1 MLGRAPGG
9 LAAGLIVGLLMP
21 ACDRGPEAPGLDLPP
36 RPGDAPGGSE
46 IVRDIQDLDVEARE
60 ERLYAEVAR
69 GNVPTWLRELRRVEV
84 TGQVE
89 GRERRV
95 TVWVAPDY
103 LAVGADDDFFFSP
116 LSPATARRVAD
127 RVGGSL
133 PTARI
138 VDAVWLSARRLVP
151 IRLQPDE
158 DMGTV
163 LTFERHNNL
172 VLAQRRRVRPGS
184 FVAGHKLDVV
194 LAGAAGAEV
203 GWEPNGEAGREQDGE
218 MGAEA
223 DGESVGVALYGWHL
237 PDGTPIQPF
246 YPIPMGTRPH
256 FSMGVRLVHREVLV
270 DGARR
275 DMREVLRDAG
285 LARLLG
291 AAGW

>member
-1 MLGRAPGG
+1 MLRRGPMGMPGRAPAG
-9 LAAGLIVGLLMP
+9 LAAGLMVGLLIP

-163 LTFERHNNL
+163 GTFERHNNL

-194 LAGAAGAEV
+194 LAGAAGAEK
-203 GWEPNGEAGREQDGE
+203 
-218 MGAEA
+218 
-223 DGESVGVALYGWHL
+223 ALYGWHL
-237 PDGTPIQPF
+237 SDGTPIQPF
-246 YPIPMGTRPH
+246 YPIPIGTPPH

-275 DMREVLRDAG
+275 DLREVLRDDG

-291 AAGW
+291 AAPAAASAPPPGPP

>member
-1 MLGRAPGG
+1 MLGRAPVV
-9 LAAGLIVGLLMP
+9 LAAGLVLGLLTA

-69 GNVPTWLRELRRVEV
+69 GNVPSWLRELRRVEV
-84 TGQVE
+84 TGQVG

-103 LAVGADDDFFFSP
+103 LAVGSDDDFFFSP
-116 LSPATARRVAD
+116 LSPATAWRVAD

-163 LTFERHNNL
+163 RTFERHNNL
-172 VLAQRRRVRPGS
+172 VLAQRRRVRPGT

-194 LAGAAGAEV
+194 LAGATD
-203 GWEPNGEAGREQDGE
+203 GEAGREPDGE
-218 MGAEA
+218 ETA
-223 DGESVGVALYGWHL
+223 VALYGWHL
-237 PDGTPIQPF
+237 SDGTPIQPF

-275 DMREVLRDAG
+275 DLRNVLQDAG

-291 AAGW
+291 TAGP